1 MKTTRR
7 AWLLKSELIGSIDN
21 TEKAL
26 IHPIVFDEVRTLI
39 NGTEMQHATFGMCK
53 AYSSKKA
60 AVAAMHAALS
70 DNGLVA
76 RRRHE
81 RRRKTTGATA

>member
-7 AWLLKSELIGSIDN
+7 AWLLKTEQIGKVDC

-53 AYSSKKA
+53 AYSSHKA
-60 AVAAMHAALS
+60 AVGAMHAALR
-70 DNGLVA
+70 DNGLVE

-81 RRRKTTGATA
+81 RRRKTTGGAA

>member
-7 AWLLKSELIGSIDN
+7 AWLLKTEQIGKVDR

-26 IHPIVFDEVRTLI
+26 IHPIVFEEVRTLI

-53 AYSSKKA
+53 AYGSKTA
-60 AVAAMHAALS
+60 AVAAMNAALS
-70 DNGLVA
+70 ANGLVA

-81 RRRKTTGATA
+81 RRRKTTGATS